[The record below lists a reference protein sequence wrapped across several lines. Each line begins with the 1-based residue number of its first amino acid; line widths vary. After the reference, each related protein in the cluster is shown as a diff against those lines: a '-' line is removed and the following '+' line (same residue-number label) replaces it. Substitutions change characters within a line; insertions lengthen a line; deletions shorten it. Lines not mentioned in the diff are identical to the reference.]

1 MDAFRTKLAEHGVG
15 GYGLNVIA
23 APAAYDD
30 APDLIEGLT
39 AAIVEGYRGG
49 CADRP
54 AATLGL
60 PGPVSRAG
68 CTVRRGELGAGVRP
82 PGRRDRKPHRRRR
95 ADHHPIST
103 TTPGLLAPA
112 PVDRGGPRA
121 PPPASDNLRR
131 VRT

>member
-54 AATLGL
+54 AATRVFLDL
-60 PGPVSRAG
+60 FPGQDARYV
-68 CTVRRGELGAGVRP
+68 E
-82 PGRRDRKPHRRRR
+82 
-95 ADHHPIST
+95 
-103 TTPGLLAPA
+103 
-112 PVDRGGPRA
+112 
-121 PPPASDNLRR
+121 AS
-131 VRT
+131 

>member
-1 MDAFRTKLAEHGVG
+1 MDAFRTKLAEHGGV

-54 AATLGL
+54 AATRVFLDLFPGQDARYVEASWARVCALLGDEI
-60 PGPVSRAG
+60 GNHTAG
-68 CTVRRGELGAGVRP
+68 GWQ
-82 PGRRDRKPHRRRR
+82 
-95 ADHHPIST
+95 T
-103 TTPGLLAPA
+103 TIDLYDDAGLLAPA